1 VKSQLLQWKAR
12 VIAGKIFSLLK
23 DLMRDNFGC
32 RQNSIIVN
40 EIHLRKKENMAGIM
54 KSYFVM
60 TNLAI
65 LMS

>member
-1 VKSQLLQWKAR
+1 
-12 VIAGKIFSLLK
+12 
-23 DLMRDNFGC
+23 MRDNFGC